1 MRRYMSWYIHVVI
14 LALRVL
20 TLQVRIVQNWTL
32 YRGAPFI
39 ICSSRE
45 TELCGFP
52 VYKGDNIFLNN
63 EMSARTLEVLLL
75 IR

>member
-1 MRRYMSWYIHVVI
+1 MRRYISWYIHVVI
-14 LALRVL
+14 LALRIL

-32 YRGAPFI
+32 YRGALFI

-52 VYKGDNIFLNN
+52 VYKGDDI
-63 EMSARTLEVLLL
+63 
-75 IR
+75 I